1 MPTTRQPTGGTSE
14 AAGRGPG
21 AHQPQPPGSTDE
33 GAGPVP
39 APVPAPEGR
48 PGVAGRAVLARAG
61 RRPMLGYQ
69 CVTESAALFMQVTG
83 QVPGKSESAPFTRY
97 VRNLKGPDFAA
108 S

>member
-69 CVTESAALFMQVTG
+69 CVSSPVHAGNGPGSRKIRVRAIHQVR
-83 QVPGKSESAPFTRY
+83 S
-97 VRNLKGPDFAA
+97 
-108 S
+108 